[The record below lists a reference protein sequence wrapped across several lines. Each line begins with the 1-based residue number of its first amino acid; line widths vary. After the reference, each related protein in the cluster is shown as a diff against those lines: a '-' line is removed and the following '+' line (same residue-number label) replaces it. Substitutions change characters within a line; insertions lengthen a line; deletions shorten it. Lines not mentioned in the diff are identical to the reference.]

1 MDAHRGVLGRAH
13 RMTET
18 KAKPKRRAP
27 VPKHKR
33 ENCHYWNYRVVRRH
47 KTMFKHTFVWL
58 EITEVHYK
66 NGQPFAFA
74 LKMGAPNADIS
85 SDIMTLSEPEGIAA
99 LRNTLHMM
107 QTALSQPILD
117 EIEDFRP
124 ASKEIKK

>member
-1 MDAHRGVLGRAH
+1 
-13 RMTET
+13 MTEA
-18 KAKPKRRAP
+18 KAKPKRKAP

-33 ENCHYWNYRVVRRH
+33 ENKHYWNYRVVRRH
-47 KTMFKHTFVWL
+47 KTVSKHTFMWL

-66 NGQPFAFA
+66 DKQPVAFA

-99 LRNTLHMM
+99 LRNTLQMM

-117 EIEDFRP
+117 EMTDFKTTQLP
-124 ASKEIKK
+124 LPSKEIKK